1 MTPWDGL
8 LLDCRLATMAG
19 DAAGDYGIVEDA
31 ALAWRDGRIAWLG
44 PRAQLPG
51 APAALARDVRECG
64 GHWITP
70 ALVDC
75 HTHLVFG
82 GNRAVEAERRL
93 QGASYEQIA
102 REGGGILSTVRATRS
117 LDDAGLLMESLPRAI
132 SLVADGVGTIEIK
145 SGYGL
150 DFETEARMLRVA
162 RALGERLGVGV
173 RTTFLGAHALPPE
186 YAGRA
191 DEYVEAACGW
201 LRELHAQ
208 GLVDAVDAFCEGI
221 GFTPAQTRRMF
232 ETARALGL
240 PVKLHADQ
248 LSDLGGAA
256 LVAEFGGLSADHIE
270 YSSEEAVR
278 AMARAGTVAVLLPG
292 AFHFLRETKLPPLA
306 ALREHGVPMA
316 VSTDLNPGTSPLLS
330 LRLAMSLACTHF
342 RLTPAEALRGATV
355 HAARALG
362 LADRG
367 RLEVGLRADFARWRV
382 RHPSEL
388 AYWLDGEL
396 LAELVLGGKTTK
408 PREAGL
414 R

>member
-1 MTPWDGL
+1 MGTWDGL
-8 LLDCRLATMAG
+8 LLDCHLATLSG
-19 DAAGDYGIVEDA
+19 NEGYGIVEDA
-31 ALAWRDGRIAWLG
+31 ALAWKDGRIAWLG
-44 PRAQLPG
+44 PRSALPG
-51 APAALARDVRECG
+51 DPAALAQVVREAG
-64 GHWITP
+64 GDWITP
-70 ALVDC
+70 ALIDC

-102 REGGGILSTVRATRS
+102 REGGGIVSTVRATRA
-117 LDDAGLLMESLPRAI
+117 LDDEGLLAQSLPRAAA
-132 SLVADGVGTIEIK
+132 LVADGVATIEVK

-150 DFETEARMLRVA
+150 DLESEARMLRVA
-162 RALGERLGVGV
+162 RAIGERLGIGV
-173 RTTFLGAHALPPE
+173 RTSFLGAHALPPE

-191 DEYVEAACGW
+191 DEYVDAARGW

-232 ETARALGL
+232 ESARELGL

-270 YSSEEAVR
+270 YSGEEAVR

-306 ALREHGVPMA
+306 QLRAHGVPMA
-316 VSTDLNPGTSPLLS
+316 VSTDCNPGTSPLLS

-342 RLTPAEALRGATV
+342 RLTPEEALRGATV

-367 RLEVGLRADFARWRV
+367 RLETGLRADFARWRV

-388 AYWLDGEL
+388 AYWLGGEL
-396 LAELVLGGKTTK
+396 LSELVVGGKTTK
-408 PREAGL
+408 PR
-414 R
+414 